1 MLGGGCGPAA
11 DGVSAVDERLLG
23 SVLRRG
29 RVVVRLLQVRRN
41 LKLETYVIN
50 NLRQMNKIY
59 TFPVQ
64 ILFDRGVKKA
74 VSVGKTSP
82 WAEKTLRPNKLDRHA
97 ARGGNISSGAHAT
110 RPSVRSFNSRKGK
123 DAAEATD
130 DGLGYS
136 LREILD
142 PNITCF

>member
-1 MLGGGCGPAA
+1 MH
-11 DGVSAVDERLLG
+11 
-23 SVLRRG
+23 
-29 RVVVRLLQVRRN
+29 
-41 LKLETYVIN
+41 
-50 NLRQMNKIY
+50 M
-59 TFPVQ
+59 FPVQ

-97 ARGGNISSGAHAT
+97 ARG
-110 RPSVRSFNSRKGK
+110 R
-123 DAAEATD
+123 AAIFHQARTPRGHRFVLSIHEKEKTPPTD

-142 PNITCF
+142 PNMFPV

>member
-1 MLGGGCGPAA
+1 M
-11 DGVSAVDERLLG
+11 
-23 SVLRRG
+23 
-29 RVVVRLLQVRRN
+29 
-41 LKLETYVIN
+41 T
-50 NLRQMNKIY
+50 KIC

-64 ILFDRGVKKA
+64 ILFDRALALKKA

-97 ARGGNISSGAHAT
+97 AREGRAARAAIFHRARTPSGHRFVLSIHEKEKT
-110 RPSVRSFNSRKGK
+110 P
-123 DAAEATD
+123 TD

-142 PNITCF
+142 PNMFLV

>member
-1 MLGGGCGPAA
+1 M
-11 DGVSAVDERLLG
+11 DERLLG
-23 SVLRRG
+23 SVLRRR

-97 ARGGNISSGAHAT
+97 AREGRAARAAIFHRAARHAAIGSFFQFTKRKRRRRRTMGSGI
-110 RPSVRSFNSRKGK
+110 P
-123 DAAEATD
+123 
-130 DGLGYS
+130 
-136 LREILD
+136 
-142 PNITCF
+142 